1 MQALV
6 TGGNGFIGSFLVER
20 LLLEGWQ
27 VRCLVRKTSDLRWLK
42 ALDVEFFL
50 GELNDPRSLQR
61 AVENCDVV
69 FHLGGVTKGR
79 VEQDYIN
86 GNCKATYNVIEAMR
100 TNGAPGQKLVYI
112 SSQAAGG
119 PSIEGRAL
127 TEDEALQPISAYGRS
142 KRMAE
147 EAVLEFSRTNPA
159 TIIRPPS
166 VYGPRD
172 KDFYLLFKNVN
183 RGVIPRPGD
192 GRQKI
197 SVVYIRDLVEGIYL
211 SAIRESA
218 NGEIFFISQDD
229 AVSFA
234 QLGRLVAQ
242 ALQKKAFT
250 IPVPLWLV
258 QGMTIFSVSMSKIT
272 GKAALLNPDKVLE
285 MKQPAW
291 VCSNSK
297 AKRMLGFMP
306 KTDLGEGLKRTAAW
320 YKSVGWL

>member
-6 TGGNGFIGSFLVER
+6 TGSNGFIGSFLVER

-27 VRCLVRKTSDLRWLK
+27 VRCLVRKTSNLRWLK
-42 ALDVEFFL
+42 ALDVELFF
-50 GELNDPRSLQR
+50 GELSDPISLQK
-61 AVENCDVV
+61 AVKSSDVV

-79 VEQDYIN
+79 TEQDYIN
-86 GNCKATYNVIEAMR
+86 GNYKATLNLIGVMR
-100 TNGAPGQKLVYI
+100 TSGAPRQKLVYI

-119 PSIEGRAL
+119 PSLEGRAL
-127 TEDEALQPISAYGRS
+127 TEDEAVHPISAYGRS

-147 EAVLEFSRTNPA
+147 EAVLEFSHTNPA

-172 KDFYLLFKNVN
+172 KDFYLLFKNIN
-183 RGVIPRPGD
+183 RGILPRPGD
-192 GRQKI
+192 GMQKI
-197 SVVYIRDLVEGIYL
+197 SIVYIRDLVEGIYQ
-211 SAIRESA
+211 SALNEAA

-234 QLGRLVAQ
+234 QLGRLLSE
-242 ALQKKAFT
+242 ALQKRPIM
-250 IPVPLWLV
+250 IPIPLWLV
-258 QGMTIFSVSMSKIT
+258 QGIAPLSVCLSKLT
-272 GKAALLNPDKVLE
+272 GKPALLNSDKVQE

-291 VCSNSK
+291 MCSNAK
-297 AKRMLGFMP
+297 AKRMLGFAP
-306 KTDLGEGLKRTAAW
+306 KTDIREGLKRTAAW